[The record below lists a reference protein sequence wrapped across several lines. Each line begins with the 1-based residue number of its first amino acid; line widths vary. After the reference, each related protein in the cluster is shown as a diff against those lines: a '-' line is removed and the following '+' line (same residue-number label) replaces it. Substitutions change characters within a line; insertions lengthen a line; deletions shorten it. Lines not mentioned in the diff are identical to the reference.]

1 MERLDPIYV
10 EKAEILEL
18 LHRYAYAV
26 DRDKFAD
33 MKNIFADG
41 ARFRLTGMPA
51 GEWDMSVPEYID
63 FVSPIIKSCTFVV
76 HSVTNTVIEVNGASA
91 TALSYLST
99 LYGVKAGVA
108 VAAFGV
114 DSPTPTDVSLGAE
127 YQDKLVK
134 TAQGWRITERICK
147 VLYQRERTV

>member
-1 MERLDPIYV
+1 MEQLDSIYAD
-10 EKAEILEL
+10 KAEILEL
-18 LHRYAYAV
+18 LHRYTYAV
-26 DRDKFAD
+26 DRDEFST
-33 MKNIFADG
+33 MTTIFADG
-41 ARFRLTGMPA
+41 ARFRLIGMAA
-51 GEWDMSVPEYID
+51 GAWDMSIPEYID

-76 HSVTNTVIEVNGASA
+76 HRVSNTVIEVHDNTA

-114 DSPTPTDVSLGAE
+114 DSASPVDVSIGAE
-127 YQDKLVK
+127 YQDKLMK

-147 VLYQRERTV
+147 ALYQRERPV